1 MTPYGFARNFT
12 PELLRRAHAAY
23 AGEVTMMDHWLGHFM
38 DRFYELGLEK
48 NTVILLLSDHG
59 YLLGERGFTGKV
71 PSQLHPELAQV
82 PFVIVHPDDRAAGEV
97 SQHFASTHDVGPT
110 VLSMVG
116 IEPPS
121 WMNGT
126 NLAVTMEGKEPA
138 QKRDFHYG
146 GMYNRF
152 YIRTD
157 DWVLIGDN
165 RGQGAHP
172 LRPPERPARVRQR
185 RDGEPEGLEG
195 AVRHDPRGGGRPAAV
210 LRRRARRS
218 RATRSA
224 RSRPLRRRP
233 RPRRRASARSTGSWR
248 TTAARRAAITTLLS
262 LTAATGAA
270 GASRNAASTIRN
282 APNVAA
288 AVSAVL
294 APTSG
299 RTFVTSG

>member
-1 MTPYGFARNFT
+1 M
-12 PELLRRAHAAY
+12 
-23 AGEVTMMDHWLGHFM
+23 
-38 DRFYELGLEK
+38 
-48 NTVILLLSDHG
+48 LLSDHG

-82 PFVIVHPDDRAAGEV
+82 PFVIVQPDDRAAGEV

-116 IEPPS
+116 IDPPS

-165 RGQGAHP
+165 RGN
-172 LRPPERPARVRQR
+172 ERTLC
-185 RDGEPEGLEG
+185 DL
-195 AVRHDPRGGGRPAAV
+195 
-210 LRRRARRS
+210 
-218 RATRSA
+218 
-224 RSRPLRRRP
+224 
-233 RPRRRASARSTGSWR
+233 R
-248 TTAARRAAITTLLS
+248 TT
-262 LTAATGAA
+262 
-270 GASRNAASTIRN
+270 
-282 APNVAA
+282 
-288 AVSAVL
+288 
-294 APTSG
+294 PTSS
-299 RTFVTSG
+299 TTW